1 MTEPAAAATVP
12 VKQASV
18 WEDFLDI
25 FYTPSSVFERRRNGR
40 WGLAF
45 LFYTIV
51 GIALMV
57 AARPMLQPMFDQ
69 QMRVQA
75 EAMRS
80 NTDLS
85 AEQRE
90 RMAESMGNVSD
101 SPWLV
106 VPLALAFPLG
116 VLVGGLVLWMVSKLF
131 GSQQTLGQSMMV
143 ATYSNYPRL
152 LVLLVTLGIFYALG
166 TGGVG
171 DPYEQGLSPAMLLP
185 EGSSIYLRALFSR
198 LELGAIWVTVLMGI
212 GTYHV
217 GRVSKQSAAGV
228 AIVMW
233 ILATLVV
240 VGSAVRQAP

>member
-1 MTEPAAAATVP
+1 VTEPAAATVP
-12 VKQASV
+12 AKQASV
-18 WEDFLDI
+18 WEDFVDI
-25 FYTPSSVFERRRNGR
+25 FYAPSSVFARRRDGR

-45 LFYTIV
+45 VFYSIV
-51 GIALMV
+51 GIILMV

-69 QMRVQA
+69 QMRLQA

-80 NTDLS
+80 NPDMS

-90 RMAESMGNVSD
+90 RMAETMGGMSD

-116 VLVGGLVLWMVSKLF
+116 VLIGGVVLWMVSKLF
-131 GSQQTLGQSMMV
+131 GSQQSLGQSMMV

-152 LVLLVTLGIFYALG
+152 LVLLVTLAIFYALG

-171 DPYEQGLSPAMLLP
+171 DPYEQGISPAMLLP
-185 EGSSIYLRALFSR
+185 EGSSIYMKALFSR

-212 GTYHV
+212 GTYTV
-217 GRVSKQSAAGV
+217 GRVSKASAIGV
-228 AIVMW
+228 AVVMW
-233 ILATLVV
+233 ILATLAVM
-240 VGSAVRQAP
+240 GSAVRQMP